1 MVNPFDL
8 RTILLPKHAQHI
20 VLIHFPIALFTIGVL
35 FDLLSRG
42 RRDSQLATAAYL
54 NLSVAA
60 LAMFPTYL
68 TGVLPG
74 SSFLKAQS

>member
-8 RTILLPKHAQHI
+8 RTIFLPKHEHI
-20 VLIHFPIALFTIGVL
+20 VLIHFPIALFAIGVL

-42 RRDSQLATAAYL
+42 RRDSQLATPAYL

-60 LAMFPTYL
+60 LAISPNQCGEGNPRPLRGDMF
-68 TGVLPG
+68 
-74 SSFLKAQS
+74 